1 MTIKAVFE
9 KEIKKVCLIN
19 SGKIKNDHF
28 SISIIP
34 SLGIK
39 TINRNKEYKA
49 AFQAKFF
56 FFLFLLSTAFL
67 VLQKVKSRREE
78 INQVKSFS
86 FE

>member
-56 FFLFLLSTAFL
+56 FLFLLSTAFL
-67 VLQKVKSRREE
+67 VLHKVKSRREE